1 MYSEIVFKAM
11 TCSTV
16 CMSSRLDIKPNHL
29 QVKYFNIQSCL
40 HCIVVEFKILYQL
53 VSAHTLYIILK
64 CPCDQ
69 KNHFLFFFSLWKC
82 VCLTLDRQNFEIWF
96 LSKGRLLWVY
106 VLDFTIR
113 HYSRSKLTDGTSE
126 GWIQGKVTI
135 KGSPA

>member
-1 MYSEIVFKAM
+1 MKSSHVQIENNYFVNVYVYVFMNGRQRAKVRYVSLCAHTVFFYLTYCMKFSSCCLNVQCIVFKAM

-40 HCIVVEFKILYQL
+40 HYIMVEFKILYQL

-69 KNHFLFFFSLWKC
+69 KNHFLFFFSL
-82 VCLTLDRQNFEIWF
+82 
-96 LSKGRLLWVY
+96 
-106 VLDFTIR
+106 
-113 HYSRSKLTDGTSE
+113 
-126 GWIQGKVTI
+126 
-135 KGSPA
+135 